1 MLFCTPGSCLS
12 IIPFESPGDQVR
24 VLGAGAPDEPSP
36 GDSEPQA
43 SRKGF
48 FFLPLAPTR
57 VLGPDGG
64 GAARAAGMKV
74 RPGEESTGWTGWG
87 TARVSPH
94 HLHSFSRHPSR
105 TYYVPGSV
113 MRVAEMNKP

>member
-48 FFLPLAPTR
+48 FFLLLTDLPSLSPSPPPVCWDPT
-57 VLGPDGG
+57 VVEQP
-64 GAARAAGMKV
+64 
-74 RPGEESTGWTGWG
+74 EQQE
-87 TARVSPH
+87 
-94 HLHSFSRHPSR
+94 
-105 TYYVPGSV
+105 
-113 MRVAEMNKP
+113 